1 MVNVKV
7 FVLKQ
12 KILILVDYGKCKGF
26 CSFSEQAPANA
37 FSKEDRMPA
46 NIDCFVVDSFTSKR
60 PYVVCLSFANNS

>member
-7 FVLKQ
+7 F
-12 KILILVDYGKCKGF
+12 F
-26 CSFSEQAPANA
+26 SFSEQAPANA